1 MTNTAL
7 HIIGIIED
15 FIKNIYYLLINFN
28 PEPKFL
34 SDIAAIEAVV
44 IAIAIPLSFEIIS
57 RISERY
63 QSEVISN
70 RFAQSWTVIWLPRFL
85 ILNIILVVS
94 LKFFIND
101 NPSSG
106 LWRCSAWITFAGFL
120 FIAITFWKFILRLK
134 HYMTDTRF
142 TLKELYN
149 EAEKFFE

>member
-1 MTNTAL
+1 MNWDNV
-7 HIIGIIED
+7 IE
-15 FIKNIYYLLINFN
+15 FISNIYIFLRAFN
-28 PEPKFL
+28 PDPTFL
-34 SDIAAIEAVV
+34 SDVAAVEAVV

-85 ILNIILVVS
+85 ILNIILAVS
-94 LKFFIND
+94 LRFFIND

-106 LWRCSAWITFAGFL
+106 LWKYLAWVTFVGFL
-120 FIAITFWKFILRLK
+120 LIAVTFLKFILRLS

-142 TLKELYN
+142 TLEELYN
-149 EAEKFFE
+149 EAENFFE

>member
-1 MTNTAL
+1 MNYNE
-7 HIIGIIED
+7 IIEKIIETIKIW
-15 FIKNIYYLLINFN
+15 FILLVKFN

-34 SDIAAIEAVV
+34 SDVAAVEAVV

-70 RFAQSWTVIWLPRFL
+70 RFAQSWPVIWLPRFL
-85 ILNIILVVS
+85 ISNIILAVS
-94 LKFFIND
+94 LRFFIND
-101 NPSSG
+101 TPSSG
-106 LWRCSAWITFAGFL
+106 LWKCSAWITFAGFL
-120 FIAITFWKFILRLK
+120 LIAVTFWKFILRLK

-149 EAEKFFE
+149 EAENFFE